1 MTCFWSQMMAKSS
14 ATPSITEAG
23 CIMFAKTFLAIF
35 LALAFKSPALAE
47 RVGIAFVQAP
57 AQGSGVCA
65 GNTPDDAF
73 ACAIKQCVKSGAESQ
88 NCIRTNW
95 CFPSGW
101 SADVFLL
108 HNEGVHWHEVTCGWP
123 SQNAAL
129 EAAKITCDRKE
140 RDFIVD
146 CTVVQIYDPEGKPQ
160 LK

>member
-1 MTCFWSQMMAKSS
+1 MPARIL
-14 ATPSITEAG
+14 AT
-23 CIMFAKTFLAIF
+23 LL
-35 LALAFKSPALAE
+35 LALAMTVSAAAE
-47 RVGIAFVQAP
+47 RLGIAFVQAP
-57 AQGSGVCA
+57 EQGQGVCT
-65 GNTPDDAF
+65 GNEPDEAF
-73 ACAIKQCVKSGAESQ
+73 ACAVKQCVKSGATAQ
-88 NCIRTNW
+88 DCLRTKW

-160 LK
+160 LQ